1 MNARLK
7 APSEAQF
14 DAYDASYAAVVQ
26 DSVAFSGI
34 GYDFFLRSKAHLLA
48 DIMAEYLPDCPAPRV
63 LDVGCGVGALHPLLK
78 PLCGELDGAD
88 ISAACIDQARVAN
101 PGVSYSAYEGLSLP
115 YADDRFDM
123 AIAIC
128 VMHHVP
134 PADWTAFAT
143 ELKRVVRPGGL
154 VCIIE
159 HNPFNP
165 ATRLSVMRCPFDEDA
180 VLLTQ
185 TRTRKVLTQAGLE
198 WRGGRYFVFAPS
210 TAGWARAMERRLGWL
225 PAGAQ
230 YAALARA

>member
-1 MNARLK
+1 MNAAAKLHD
-7 APSEAQF
+7 AAAF
-14 DAYDASYAAVVQ
+14 DAYDASYAKVVQ

-34 GYDFFLRSKAHLLA
+34 GYDYFLRSKAHLLA
-48 DIMAEYLPDCPAPRV
+48 DIMAEQLPDCPSPRV
-63 LDVGCGVGALHPLLK
+63 LDVGCGIGALHSLLK
-78 PLCGELDGAD
+78 TQCGELHGAD
-88 ISAACIDQARVAN
+88 ISAACIDQARAAN
-101 PGVSYSAYEGLSLP
+101 PDVSYSAYEGLSLP
-115 YADDRFDM
+115 YPDGWFDM
-123 AIAIC
+123 AVAIC

-134 PADWTAFAT
+134 PADWTAFAA

-180 VLLTQ
+180 VLLTRS
-185 TRTRKVLTQAGLE
+185 RTRDVLTKAGLD
-198 WRGGRYFVFAPS
+198 WLGGRYFVFAPT
-210 TAGWARAMERRLGWL
+210 TAPWALALERRLGWL